1 MVQKRKTKSK
11 SKSSIKERKEKVL
24 GTLEDLGG
32 RVYKQ
37 ILKSEFPSFRMPSR
51 SISNILYDDKTRQ
64 YILGKRSVKRSARNV
79 RHVRPFTQL
88 LWTAMFVDELT
99 GQNKTSTLRDV
110 FYSAQA
116 YEMDFQ
122 DQQESDKL
130 IPELEKVSGFTW
142 EDFNVIPEK
151 RNGLLCALT

>member
-32 RVYKQ
+32 QVYKQ

-79 RHVRPFTQL
+79 RHVRRRAYRSEQDQHSQGCL
-88 LWTAMFVDELT
+88 LL
-99 GQNKTSTLRDV
+99 GPGLRD
-110 FYSAQA
+110 
-116 YEMDFQ
+116 
-122 DQQESDKL
+122 
-130 IPELEKVSGFTW
+130 
-142 EDFNVIPEK
+142 
-151 RNGLLCALT
+151 GLSRPAGERQSNH